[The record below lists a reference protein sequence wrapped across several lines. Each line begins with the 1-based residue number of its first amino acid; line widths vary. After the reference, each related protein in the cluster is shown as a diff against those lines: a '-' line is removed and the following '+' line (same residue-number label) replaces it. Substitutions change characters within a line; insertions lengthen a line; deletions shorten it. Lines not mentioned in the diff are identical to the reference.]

1 MRARGFR
8 TVLALALLLLVQV
21 AAAQSSKKEKEPQL
35 RSVQGLVSDKDDQP
49 LQNAVVFLK
58 NLRTNVVLSHFSD
71 AQGNYRFTGLDPN
84 ADYEVFAESG
94 DQKSL
99 SRTVTA
105 LDSRKEL
112 TLNLKVDRK
121 KG

>member
-1 MRARGFR
+1 MNRARWLG
-8 TVLALALLLLVQV
+8 TVAIVTLLLAVQMV
-21 AAAQSSKKEKEPQL
+21 AAQSSKKEPQL

-58 NLRTNVVLSHFSD
+58 NLRTNVVLSHYSD

-84 ADYEVFAESG
+84 VDYEIYAESG

-99 SRTVTA
+99 ARTVTS